1 MLNTSSPSPI
11 FITSLASLFSQFTPL
26 EKTTSSLIVIVSS
39 PSFVSMMVFILSPL
53 SGSEFTSAG
62 FKPSVVASIFSVIFT
77 LSSLSM
83 ILPSAVPDM
92 ITALFVVTLRVTP
105 SL

>member
-1 MLNTSSPSPI
+1 M
-11 FITSLASLFSQFTPL
+11 
-26 EKTTSSLIVIVSS
+26 VIVSS
-39 PSFVSMMVFILSPL
+39 PSFVSMIVFIVLPL
-53 SGSEFTSAG
+53 SGSEFTRAG
-62 FKPSVVASIFSVIFT
+62 FKPSVDASIFSVIFI

-83 ILPSAVPDM
+83 ILPSAVPDV